1 MLICLL
7 VAGLAAGYLLM
18 GRTVQASVNGEPL
31 TFRTRALTVQGA
43 LRSAGIELE
52 QGDEV
57 KPAGSTWLS
66 RVGQIEVNRSR
77 LIRVHLM
84 PEDKMIEVE
93 TALLTPAE
101 ILAAVGVNTTASGTA
116 LVDGRAVALNTPLIK
131 RGEVILEYRRAV
143 TLGVTIDGEE
153 QQLLTS
159 AATLGTALWE
169 AGIEIRK
176 GDRISQ
182 PLDVSLT
189 GDLAV
194 EINRGRTIEITV
206 DGATLQGYSAAES
219 VGEALAENGIALQDL
234 DYSEP
239 AEGEPI
245 PEDGLIRV
253 VRVLEELQ
261 VEQSTVP
268 FETQS
273 LADDT
278 MEINTRKVVQAGQ
291 VGIKASRIRVRYEDG
306 TEVARENEGEVTLAE
321 AVDRVVHYG
330 TKIVDKYMDTPDGPI
345 TYYMAVNVTATSYSP
360 CRSGVPGKC
369 YTGTSYGLPV
379 KKGVIGVTR
388 AWYYMFRGTQ
398 IYVPGYGVGTIAD
411 IGYYPYSDN
420 WIDLGYSDA
429 DYQSWGATN
438 LTIYFLSPAPPG
450 FTGVLP

>member
-1 MLICLL
+1 MISLLMAGL
-7 VAGLAAGYLLM
+7 VAGYILM
-18 GRTVQASVNGEPL
+18 GRTVQVSVNGEPL
-31 TFRTRALTVQGA
+31 TFRTRALTVEGA
-43 LRSAGIELE
+43 LRLAGIELT

-66 RVGQIEVNRSR
+66 KTDQIEVNRSR
-77 LIRVHLM
+77 LVRVHLM
-84 PEDKMIEVE
+84 PGGKMIEVN

-101 ILAAVGVNTTASGTA
+101 ILEAAGVNPAPSGVVV
-116 LVDGRAVALNTPLIK
+116 VDGRAVAMNAPLEK
-131 RGEVILEYRRAV
+131 RGEVILEYRRAL
-143 TLGVTIDGEE
+143 TLGLTIDGEE
-153 QQLLTS
+153 QQLQTN
-159 AATLGTALWE
+159 ADTLGTALWE
-169 AGIEIRK
+169 AGIEIRA
-176 GDRISQ
+176 GDRVSQ
-182 PLDVSLT
+182 PLDLPLT

-194 EINRGRTIEITV
+194 EIRRGRTIEISV
-206 DGATLQGYSAAES
+206 DGATLQGYSAAAT
-219 VGEALAENGIALQDL
+219 VGEAMAENGIALQDL

-239 AEGEPI
+239 AEGEAI
-245 PEDGLIRV
+245 PGDGSIRV

-268 FETQS
+268 FESQS

-330 TKIVDKYMDTPDGPI
+330 TKIVDKYLDTPDGPI

-411 IGYYPYSDN
+411 IGYYPYSDS

>member
-1 MLICLL
+1 MISLL
-7 VAGLAAGYLLM
+7 MAGLVAGYLLM
-18 GRTVQASVNGEPL
+18 GRTVQVSVNGETL
-31 TFRTRALTVQGA
+31 TYRTRSLTVQGA
-43 LRSAGIELE
+43 LRSAGISLAE
-52 QGDEV
+52 GDEV

-66 RVGQIEVNRSR
+66 KVDRIEVNHSR
-77 LIRVHLM
+77 LVRVYLL
-84 PEDKMIEVE
+84 PGGKMMEVE
-93 TALLTPAE
+93 TALLTPTE
-101 ILAAVGVNTTASGTA
+101 ILKAAGVELSASGTV
-116 LVDGRAVALNTPLIK
+116 LVDGRAVAMNAPLEK

-153 QQLLTS
+153 QQVQTS
-159 AATLGTALWE
+159 AETLGTALWE
-169 AGIEIRK
+169 AGIEIRA

-182 PLDVSLT
+182 PLDLPLT

-194 EINRGRTIEITV
+194 EIRRGRTIEISV
-206 DGATLQGYSAAES
+206 DGATLQGYSAAAT
-219 VGEALAENGIALQDL
+219 VGEAMAENGIALQDL

-239 AEGEPI
+239 AEGEAI
-245 PEDGLIRV
+245 PGDGSIRV

-268 FETQS
+268 FESQS

-306 TEVARENEGEVTLAE
+306 IEVVRENEGEVTLAE

-330 TKIVDKYMDTPDGPI
+330 TKIVDKYLDTPDGPI

-411 IGYYPYSDN
+411 IGYYPYSDS